1 MNRLFTIAAVSLLAI
16 NLQAQDLPMPSP
28 ESETEQMIG
37 LAEVEVSYS
46 RPSMKGRTIFGDLVP
61 YDEMWRTGANKCTTI
76 ETGEDITVNGKNL
89 AAGTYSIFTIPG
101 KEMWTIVFNNNTELW
116 GTGGYNAEEDALRVE
131 VKPSMMSDKVETFT
145 IDFSDVTTSSAHLNI
160 YWESTKVSVKIEHD
174 YMDKALANIEAS
186 LQEAQGAFRT
196 FESAAEFY
204 IDNEM
209 EADKALEL
217 ARRSVEMNEVFWN
230 VYTLSRAYANKGM
243 YDEAIK
249 AAERSLELSE
259 AANYAPY
266 IKRNKENIAKWQE
279 MK

>member
-1 MNRLFTIAAVSLLAI
+1 MKRLFTIAAVSLLAI

-61 YDEMWRTGANKCTTI
+61 YDEMWRTGANKCTTL
-76 ETGEDITVNGKNL
+76 ETGEDIILNGKNL

>member
-61 YDEMWRTGANKCTTI
+61 YDEMWRTGANKCTTL
-76 ETGEDITVNGKNL
+76 ETGEDIIVNGKNL

>member
-1 MNRLFTIAAVSLLAI
+1 MKRLFTIAAVSLLAI

-37 LAEVEVSYS
+37 LAEVEISYS

-61 YDEMWRTGANKCTTI
+61 LDEMWRTGANKCTTI
-76 ETGEDITVNGKNL
+76 ETNEDITVNGKEL

-101 KEMWTIVFNNNTELW
+101 KEMWTIIFNKNTELW
-116 GTGGYNAEEDALRVE
+116 GTGGYNAEEDALRLE
-131 VKPSMMSDKVETFT
+131 VKAGMMSDKVETFT

-160 YWESTKVSVKIEHD
+160 YWESTKVSVKLEHD
-174 YMDKALANIEAS
+174 YMDKAIENIEAS
-186 LQEAQGAFRT
+186 LQEAKGAFRT
-196 FESAAEFY
+196 YESAAEFY

-217 ARRSVEMNEVFWN
+217 AKRSVEMNEVFWN

-259 AANYAPY
+259 AADYAPY

>member
-61 YDEMWRTGANKCTTI
+61 YDEMWRTGANKCTTL
-76 ETGEDITVNGKNL
+76 ETGEDIIVNGKNL

-266 IKRNKENIAKWQE
+266 IKRNKENIAKWQ
-279 MK
+279 

>member
-1 MNRLFTIAAVSLLAI
+1 MKRLFTIAAVSLLAI

-61 YDEMWRTGANKCTTI
+61 YDEMWRTGANKCTTL
-76 ETGEDITVNGKNL
+76 ETGEDIIVNGKNL

>member
-76 ETGEDITVNGKNL
+76 ETGEDIILNGKNL